1 MKITPLDIQQK
12 KFPVTFRGFNKE
24 EVVSFLGDI
33 RDGVEEISRENLS
46 LREELSKTN
55 RELEDYKNVESSLR
69 NMLVATQQ
77 MVEEYKGNIQKEA
90 EIIKKEAEL
99 KANNMLETAHQKVI
113 KMHEDI
119 SELKR
124 LRGHFLG
131 EVRRLI
137 ENHFRMLVFYEDTAA
152 GNNAYSV
159 INDGSGKN
167 RFIPSSET
175 GMPDLLSVFYKLN
188 GKAQQ

>member
-69 NMLVATQQ
+69 NMLIATQQ

-152 GNNAYSV
+152 ENNTYSG